1 VTQRNRKLWISFA
14 LSLALVFLAVWGLKI
29 AVRHA
34 AARLAPPGRP
44 LTLLWTRRV
53 NGFHGAA
60 LSPQGEL
67 VALSSGAKGTVSL
80 WHWRTQPDHPLWTHP
95 ATNASS
101 VAVGATGASVLAWA
115 ALDPNQ
121 PDITI
126 LRGADGAMLA
136 HQSLGGAVWDA
147 EISADGAY
155 AGIVTGG
162 KTLYLYTLSDQPY
175 VSGDKRIQHWPLGG
189 IGNSV
194 AFPTLGSF
202 LVTGTWNDSSVACY
216 TPRGTCLWQ
225 YPDGAAARHALSSR
239 LFTAQICGSGRY
251 VLAYARLNP
260 LAPRLTLLRGRD
272 GQRAFETVD
281 GAIWALA
288 LASDGGTAS
297 FVTGNRSLYQITLG
311 ETPTVK
317 RALLSSQGNS
327 VAYALG
333 GTALVTGTWDT
344 PGVECQTV
352 SGRMLWHFPQTTN
365 DRNAVNGKLFDVKTS
380 QDGKYALGM
389 AYRNASH
396 NAVTVYFWRVDGDGE
411 PLWTLEL
418 GDDVSNPAALINADG
433 SRVALAYDRQL
444 PRRDQTVKQRRLRLL
459 DRQGHPYW
467 GGEKGGMIFAPH
479 LIALAPD
486 GQGLVISDGSQTLY
500 RLNAQG
506 RNTARIRLNALI
518 RQTIP
523 SADGRFLLV
532 YTGDGLLTLLQV
544 D

>member
-1 VTQRNRKLWISFA
+1 MTQRNRRLWMSFA
-14 LSLALVFLAVWGLKI
+14 LPLLLAFLAVWGLKI

-34 AARLAPPGRP
+34 AARLTPPGRP

-80 WHWRTQPDHPLWTHP
+80 WHWRTQPDHPLWAHP

-126 LRGADGAMLA
+126 LRGADGATLA

-225 YPDGAAARHALSSR
+225 YPEGAAARHALSSR

-251 VLAYARLNP
+251 VLGMSSGNVRGSDP
-260 LAPRLTLLRGRD
+260 TLYLWR
-272 GQRAFETVD
+272 
-281 GAIWALA
+281 
-288 LASDGGTAS
+288 SDGG
-297 FVTGNRSLYQITLG
+297 GNPVWKSALG
-311 ETPTVK
+311 EDAFYPTARITQSGDFVAVSYL
-317 RALLSSQGNS
+317 RQIVRGNQSLS
-327 VAYALG
+327 
-333 GTALVTGTWDT
+333 
-344 PGVECQTV
+344 E
-352 SGRMLWHFPQTTN
+352 H
-365 DRNAVNGKLFDVKTS
+365 
-380 QDGKYALGM
+380 
-389 AYRNASH
+389 H
-396 NAVTVYFWRVDGDGE
+396 
-411 PLWTLEL
+411 
-418 GDDVSNPAALINADG
+418 
-433 SRVALAYDRQL
+433 
-444 PRRDQTVKQRRLRLL
+444 LRLL
-459 DRQGHPYW
+459 DRAGNIVW
-467 GGEKGGMIFAPH
+467 ERGGLLFPPD
-479 LIALAPD
+479 LIALSPD
-486 GQGLVISDGSQTLY
+486 GSRLIVSDGKKTLF
-500 RLNAQG
+500 
-506 RNTARIRLNALI
+506 ALRHDGHI
-518 RQTIP
+518 LRRYPLPGLLRQTAV
-523 SADGRFLLV
+523 SADGRVLLV
-532 YTGDGLLTLLQV
+532 YTGDGTLSLFGLG
-544 D
+544 